1 MKHLEALVDEIV
13 KQRKI
18 DALMQMKKQK
28 LSEIKDIDV
37 SLRKLILKK

>member
-1 MKHLEALVDEIV
+1 MKNIEALVDEIV

-28 LSEIKDIDV
+28 LSEIKDINT
-37 SLRKLILKK
+37 SLRKLIYNK